1 MSRVRTLRALLSAV
15 ALATALAGAA
25 RAADDAVRLDVSIA
39 AFDPGVPA
47 DTARYRDLGV
57 FPRIR
62 EIESVLLPFA
72 LRDRLAATGEWGAV
86 RVVPEPDAEAELLV
100 TGRIL
105 RSDGEALELSI
116 RAVDA
121 TGRVWVE
128 RAFAGPAGAPEIY
141 AAIAAAL
148 AEARAALDS
157 EARETIAM
165 VSLLRYASWL
175 APTAFRGY
183 LGQAPAGTFTLRRL
197 PARDDPM
204 LARIRRVRETEFVI
218 TDAID
223 AKFKELYGEIGA
235 VYDVWREYRRK
246 NLEYQARSAE
256 RAQSRGTNAP
266 RGSFEALKAQYD
278 DYKWT
283 RVVAQEQDRLA
294 VAFDNEVG
302 HKVEAMEVR
311 VAELEAWVDRKY
323 AEWHRILEALFEAET
338 AIER

>member
-1 MSRVRTLRALLSAV
+1 MSPRRATFAAI
-15 ALATALAGAA
+15 ALAAALAGPAS
-25 RAADDAVRLDVSIA
+25 AADDALRLDVSIA

-72 LRDRLAATGEWGAV
+72 LRDRLAASGDWGAV
-86 RVVPEPDAEAELLV
+86 RVVPEPDAGAELLV

-105 RSDGEALELSI
+105 RSDGEVLELAI

-121 TGRVWVE
+121 TGRIWVE
-128 RAFAGPAGAPEIY
+128 RAFAGPAGGPDVY

-148 AEARAALDS
+148 AEERAGLDAGAL
-157 EARETIAM
+157 ETVAT

-183 LGQAPAGTFTLRRL
+183 LEEGPAGHYALRRL

-223 AKFKELYGEIGA
+223 AKFRELHGEIGA
-235 VYDVWREYRRK
+235 VYDVWRAYRRK
-246 NLEYQARSAE
+246 NLEYQARSE
-256 RAQSRGTNAP
+256 TRAQSGGANAP

-278 DYKWT
+278 NYKWT

-302 HKVEAMEVR
+302 HKVEAMEIR